1 MGAHHVTVGDH
12 DAVGDHDTVGAH
24 DDTVRTHDD
33 TVAAHDDTVA
43 ARDDAVGAHGDTL
56 SHGELVEPPRAESSG
71 GREADAPATQAA
83 PAAPVASPS
92 PIDFIKE
99 SADSDAQYY
108 RASDNSGIELFAGF
122 YTDGRVRLANAA
134 HRFAGMVRNGRADL
148 LDIENNAWSELFLS
162 VTPSGQM
169 QLELRGGP
177 YDARVLT
184 CDKVATI

>member
-1 MGAHHVTVGDH
+1 MS
-12 DAVGDHDTVGAH
+12 
-24 DDTVRTHDD
+24 
-33 TVAAHDDTVA
+33 
-43 ARDDAVGAHGDTL
+43 
-56 SHGELVEPPRAESSG
+56 SHGERRVAQSNHGPSVVE
-71 GREADAPATQAA
+71 AA
-83 PAAPVASPS
+83 KISPQ
-92 PIDFIKE
+92 DFIKE
-99 SADSDAQYY
+99 SAGEDTRYY
-108 RASDNSGIELFAGF
+108 RASDDRGALLYAGF
-122 YTDGRVRLANAA
+122 YADGRVRLADDA

>member
-1 MGAHHVTVGDH
+1 MGIDESPSDVREV
-12 DAVGDHDTVGAH
+12 DAVFE
-24 DDTVRTHDD
+24 R
-33 TVAAHDDTVA
+33 
-43 ARDDAVGAHGDTL
+43 
-56 SHGELVEPPRAESSG
+56 
-71 GREADAPATQAA
+71 
-83 PAAPVASPS
+83 PS
-92 PIDFIKE
+92 PVEFIKE
-99 SADSDAQYY
+99 SAGSDARYY
-108 RASDNSGIELFAGF
+108 RASDDSGTDLYAGF
-122 YTDGRVRLANAA
+122 YADGRVRLADAA

>member
-1 MGAHHVTVGDH
+1 MFI
-12 DAVGDHDTVGAH
+12 
-24 DDTVRTHDD
+24 
-33 TVAAHDDTVA
+33 
-43 ARDDAVGAHGDTL
+43 
-56 SHGELVEPPRAESSG
+56 SHGEPSEARSNHGPSVVEAKKK
-71 GREADAPATQAA
+71 
-83 PAAPVASPS
+83 S

-99 SADSDAQYY
+99 SAGDDTRYY
-108 RASDNSGIELFAGF
+108 RASDERGAMLYAAF
-122 YTDGRVRLANAA
+122 YADGRVRLADDT
-134 HRFAGMVRNGRADL
+134 HRFAGMVRNGRAEL